1 MSCFDDLQT
10 YCGKDILGE
19 WYHNIHNSN
28 ITPEMLGYEWAA
40 NLIHVFDDI
49 TPYAYSTI
57 KAYIR
62 QTQETYCHWSHEE
75 LEENYKIITRYI
87 DEKKKEEERQQIEY
101 LKIRRAW
108 KERDKLRTQFKKDEE
123 EFLQY
128 VGYSPC
134 VYVLECCD
142 SDFRPIGI
150 KVGSATNLRDRMK
163 TIKSD
168 ISSPNKAKGAKEAGI
183 KRYRPL
189 AYFPTIGEN
198 KDISRAYSYKLES
211 TLHIFME
218 RFKNFKRVGN
228 DHFMFTNDDEH
239 FRLYEL
245 LEDEE
250 TIKDLYAMVEN
261 FNDNFSLQQSILETY
276 TKFRYL

>member
-1 MSCFDDLQT
+1 MSCFDDLKT

-19 WYHNIHNSN
+19 WYHNFCNSN
-28 ITPEMLGYEWAA
+28 LEDEWAV
-40 NLIHVFDDI
+40 NFDCFLYEVG
-49 TPYAYSTI
+49 PYAWKTI
-57 KAYIR
+57 KNYIY
-62 QTQETYCHWSHEE
+62 QTRATYRRWSCEE
-75 LEENYKIITRYI
+75 LEENYKIVAKYI
-87 DEKKKEEERQQIEY
+87 DKKQEEY
-101 LKIRRAW
+101 LKRQAYLE
-108 KERDKLRTQFKKDEE
+108 ERINLRTQFEKDEE

-142 SDFRPIGI
+142 EDFKPIGI
-150 KVGSATNLRDRMK
+150 KVGSATNLRNRMK
-163 TIKSD
+163 TIKGD
-168 ISSPNKAKGAKEAGI
+168 ISSPDKAKGAKKAGV
-183 KRYRPL
+183 RNYRPL

-198 KDISRAYSYKLES
+198 KDVSRAYSYKLES

-228 DHFMFTNDDEH
+228 DHFIFTNDDEH

-245 LEDEE
+245 LEDKE
-250 TIKDLYAMVEN
+250 TIKDLYAMVED
-261 FNDNFSLQQSILETY
+261 FSDNFSLQQSILETY